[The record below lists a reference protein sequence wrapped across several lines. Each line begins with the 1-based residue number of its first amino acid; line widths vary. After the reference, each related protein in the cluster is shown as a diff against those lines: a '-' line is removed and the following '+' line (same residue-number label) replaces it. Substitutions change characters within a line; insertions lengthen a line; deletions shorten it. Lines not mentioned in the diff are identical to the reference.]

1 MNIYLFFYKGDYDNP
16 NINMT
21 TIITKNQ
28 DGTETTFNVPKPTT
42 VCMDDYW
49 NSHCTTLKN
58 GDKIYTGLPNHGFLP
73 PGVRPIT
80 HEEALKMLK
89 ADL

>member
-1 MNIYLFFYKGDYDNP
+1 MP
-16 NINMT
+16 T
-21 TIITKNQ
+21 TVFIKNQ
-28 DGTETTFNVPKPTT
+28 DGTYTKYDTPKPTT

-58 GDKIYTGLPNHGFLP
+58 GEQIYQLPNHGFLP